1 MNAFPTRRPA
11 ELAEQ
16 PQERRWLVEQLW
28 GEQAVGI
35 IGGEPKCGKSFLA
48 LDLAVAVATGTP
60 CLRRFPAVSGRVLLF
75 AAEDAAHIVRERLNG
90 IARAAGTSLDD
101 LNIDVIDVPAVRLD
115 LADDRQ
121 RLFETVRR
129 VRPRLLVLDPLVRLH
144 RIDENAAGEVAPL
157 LACLRDLQRNF
168 ETAVVLV
175 HHARKSAHARGGQ
188 ALRGSSELHAWGDS
202 NLYLRRK
209 KHRILLT
216 VEHRASKSP
225 DEIALELRE
234 TPILSLQIV
243 EAASE
248 APATSPRQRIEN
260 LLADTPLSQR
270 QIRDAAHMRAST
282 VSSVLRELV
291 SEGRVAHT
299 PDGYRIAS

>member
-28 GEQAVGI
+28 SEQAVGI

-60 CLRRFPAVSGRVLLF
+60 CLRRFSAASGRVLLF
-75 AAEDAAHIVRERLNG
+75 AAEDAAHIVRERLDG
-90 IARAAGTSLDD
+90 IAQAAGTYLENLD
-101 LNIDVIDVPAVRLD
+101 IDVVPAVRLD

-216 VEHRASKSP
+216 VEHRASRSP

-243 EAASE
+243 EDASE
-248 APATSPRQRIEN
+248 ALTISPRQRIVS
-260 LLADTPLSQR
+260 LLAEMPLSQR
-270 QIRDAAHMRAST
+270 QIRDAAKMRAST
-282 VSSVLRELV
+282 VNSVLKELV

-299 PDGYRIAS
+299 PDGYCIAS

>member
-35 IGGEPKCGKSFLA
+35 GEPKCGKSFLG
-48 LDLAVAVATGTP
+48 LAVAVATGTP
-60 CLRRFPAVSGRVLLF
+60 CLRRFPAASGRVLLF

-90 IARAAGTSLDD
+90 IAQAAGTYNLD
-101 LNIDVIDVPAVRLD
+101 IDVIDVPAVRLD

-144 RIDENAAGEVAPL
+144 RVDENAAGEVAPL

-209 KHRILLT
+209 KRLLT

-225 DEIALELRE
+225 DEIALRE

-248 APATSPRQRIEN
+248 APTESPRQRVEN

-299 PDGYRIAS
+299 PDGYCIAS

>member
-28 GEQAVGI
+28 SEQAVGI

-60 CLRRFPAVSGRVLLF
+60 CLRRFPAASGRVLLF
-75 AAEDAAHIVRERLNG
+75 AAEDAAHVVRERLDG

-101 LNIDVIDVPAVRLD
+101 LDIDVIDVPAVRLD
-115 LADDRQ
+115 LANDRQ

-129 VRPRLLVLDPLVRLH
+129 IRPRLLVLDPLVRLH
-144 RIDENAAGEVAPL
+144 RIDENAAAEVAPL

-168 ETAVVLV
+168 DAAVVLV

-225 DEIALELRE
+225 DEIALRE
-234 TPILSLQIV
+234 TPIPSLQIV

-248 APATSPRQRIEN
+248 APTESPRQRVEN

-282 VSSVLRELV
+282 VSSVLKELV

-299 PDGYRIAS
+299 PDGYCIAS

>member
-1 MNAFPTRRPA
+1 MNVFPTRRPA
-11 ELAEQ
+11 ELQ

-28 GEQAVGI
+28 SEQAVGI

-60 CLRRFPAVSGRVLLF
+60 CLRRFPAARVLLF
-75 AAEDAAHIVRERLNG
+75 AAEDAAHIARERLDG
-90 IARAAGTSLDD
+90 IARAAGTGLNSLD
-101 LNIDVIDVPAVRLD
+101 IDVIDVPAVRLD

-121 RLFETVRR
+121 RLTVRR
-129 VRPRLLVLDPLVRLH
+129 IRPRLLVLDPLVRLH

-168 ETAVVLV
+168 DAAVVLV

-202 NLYLRRK
+202 NLYLRRR

-216 VEHRASKSP
+216 VEHRASASP

-234 TPILSLQIV
+234 TPVLSLQIV
-243 EAASE
+243 ETISE
-248 APATSPRQRIEN
+248 APATSPRQRKPACRHPAFSA
-260 LLADTPLSQR
+260 ADPGSV
-270 QIRDAAHMRAST
+270 RAST
-282 VSSVLRELV
+282 VSSVLKEMV
-291 SEGRVAHT
+291 SEGAAA
-299 PDGYRIAS
+299 PDGYRLVPHPSCRSLQGG

>member
-1 MNAFPTRRPA
+1 MNVFPTRRPA

-28 GEQAVGI
+28 SEQAVGI

-48 LDLAVAVATGTP
+48 LDLTIATGTP

-75 AAEDAAHIVRERLNG
+75 AAEDAAHIVRERG
-90 IARAAGTSLDD
+90 IAQAAGTSLDD
-101 LNIDVIDVPAVRLD
+101 LDIDVVSTVRLD

-129 VRPRLLVLDPLVRLH
+129 IWPRLLGPLVRLH
-144 RIDENAAGEVAPL
+144 RIDAAGEVAPS

-168 ETAVVLV
+168 DAAVVLV

-202 NLYLRRK
+202 NLYLRRR

-216 VEHRASKSP
+216 VEHRASASP
-225 DEIALELRE
+225 DELSCAKHRFCRCRSSKPSPKLPSCRLVSASKACLPTSRFLSGRSG
-234 TPILSLQIV
+234 TRRAPVPSVASSLSL
-243 EAASE
+243 
-248 APATSPRQRIEN
+248 
-260 LLADTPLSQR
+260 
-270 QIRDAAHMRAST
+270 RDAPFPTDTASYPPALPVRASA
-282 VSSVLRELV
+282 V
-291 SEGRVAHT
+291 GR
-299 PDGYRIAS
+299 